1 MKYFILD
8 DDPVIT
14 KILEDIIELKN
25 LGDIVGIS
33 QDSVSSIPEIISK
46 KPDIV
51 LIDLLMPNKDGISVV
66 KDIKVVNPKTNF
78 VMISQVSDKDM
89 VCEAYQSGIEFFITK
104 PLNIIEVESV
114 LEKVS
119 EKINMERVFSEIKG
133 MFNLEKQAIQS
144 STKQIQQIKHLLN
157 LLGMLGEKGTKDII
171 CFCEYLINSNLIY
184 QKESICTYAHKLGE
198 EPRILKQRI
207 RRAIKKGLTNVSNLG
222 IEDYSNEIFV
232 NYSNL
237 VFDFESIKAEM
248 DFIRGKKTSGGRPSV
263 DKFLEG
269 LLLFSED

>member
-14 KILEDIIELKN
+14 KILEGIIELKN

-66 KDIKVVNPKTNF
+66 KDIKAVNPKTNF

-171 CFCEYLINSNLIY
+171 CFCEYLINSDLIY
-184 QKESICTYAHKLGE
+184 QKESLCNYSNKLGE

-248 DFIRGKKTSGGRPSV
+248 DFIRGKKTAGGRPSV